1 MPLHNHF
8 SAQKKKMM
16 EGTVEIQS
24 CICVQTFGVI
34 PSYDFILTLASYF
47 ETALQSSRI
56 CAYAV
61 VNCFSMV
68 ICLDQLLAAVMLV
81 SITYKCVLTGRWM
94 VLLPFF

>member
-8 SAQKKKMM
+8 SAQKKKND
-16 EGTVEIQS
+16 EGTEIQS

-56 CAYAV
+56 CASAV

-68 ICLDQLLAAVMLV
+68 ICLDQLLAVMLV
-81 SITYKCVLTGRWM
+81 SITTNV
-94 VLLPFF
+94 